1 MIKNILDLLPYVED
15 GSENIRIAKGKN
27 YLPKSFREAFNQFKR
42 YAMAKTIQVELQAK
56 TDKAIAEIEDLKK
69 EIQKLN
75 KEVEKGNK
83 QTEEGLKGV
92 ENASKSTAKGIKGI
106 GNALKAAGIGLA
118 IAAFAQLK
126 EIFQQNQK
134 VADLFSTA
142 FEVVSLAFN
151 DFVNF
156 IVNNTSG
163 VVDFFKAIF
172 EDPKQSLL
180 DFADAF
186 KRNIQERF
194 ESYLDTLGFIASA
207 VKKVFSG
214 DFKGALEDVKSAGKE
229 SLDVLTGVN
238 NIFDKGTEAVTKIAK
253 ATSEY
258 VSETV
263 KAAQSNVEL
272 GKQAEIAR
280 VRQQGIIESFDL
292 QAEKLR
298 QVRDEERNTIAERI
312 EANNKLKA
320 TLDEQ
325 EQAMLKQV
333 DLQIAAAKAEF
344 DKNQNQENTIA
355 LLEAQQEREAVLAQ
369 IAGFRSEQL
378 ANDLALNREKLE
390 LEQSITDAESERAI
404 SEARFTA
411 EQIDNEYRRLQALL
425 DVNEQE
431 RLIEE
436 KRLTEKRDAY
446 KEGTQAFQ
454 DAQNE
459 LLTFQQENA
468 QQQKAIEK
476 DLAVAKQEEI
486 KGALGNIAGI
496 VGQNSKFGKAI
507 AVVQAIQD
515 TYAGAN
521 KALAQGGIFGF
532 IGAAAVIAGGL
543 ANVKQITASKPPS
556 PPSYA
561 KGSGGSPS
569 ISTPTTAVSTPPAFN
584 IVGAGGTSQLAEAIG
599 SQAQE
604 PVKAYVVSNDVSTA
618 QELDRNIVKGA
629 SLG

>member
-1 MIKNILDLLPYVED
+1 
-15 GSENIRIAKGKN
+15 
-27 YLPKSFREAFNQFKR
+27 
-42 YAMAKTIQVELQAK
+42 MAKTIQVELQAK

-92 ENASKSTAKGIKGI
+92 EDASKSTAKGIKGI

-163 VVDFFKAIF
+163 VVNFFKAIF

-486 KGALGNIAGI
+486 TNALGNIAGI

>member
-1 MIKNILDLLPYVED
+1 
-15 GSENIRIAKGKN
+15 
-27 YLPKSFREAFNQFKR
+27 
-42 YAMAKTIQVELQAK
+42 MAKTIQVELQAK
-56 TDKAIAEIEDLKK
+56 TDKAIAEIEDLKR

-83 QTEEGLKGV
+83 QTEDGLKGV
-92 ENASKSTAKGIKGI
+92 ESASKDTAKGIKGI

-126 EIFQQNQK
+126 EVFQQNQK

-156 IVNNTSG
+156 VVGNAGAVVNT
-163 VVDFFKAIF
+163 FKAF
-172 EDPKQSLL
+172 FQDPVQGIKNFGKAIKDNVIERITSALDAL
-180 DFADAF
+180 GFLGEAVVKVFKGDFAGAA
-186 KRNIQERF
+186 
-194 ESYLDTLGFIASA
+194 ESA
-207 VKKVFSG
+207 KN
-214 DFKGALEDVKSAGKE
+214 AGKE
-229 SLDVLTGVN
+229 LFDVMTGVDDS
-238 NIFDKGTEAVTKIAK
+238 FEKTTQAVT
-253 ATSEY
+253 SY
-258 VSETV
+258 VGETV
-263 KAAQSNVEL
+263 KAAQANVEL
-272 GKQAEIAR
+272 GKQAEIAQ
-280 VRQQGIIESFDL
+280 VRQQGLIESFDL

-312 EANNKLKA
+312 EANNRLKE

-325 EQAMLKQV
+325 EAAMLKQV
-333 DLQIAAAKAEF
+333 DLQIAAAQAEY
-344 DKNQNQENTIA
+344 DKNKNQENTIA
-355 LLEAQQEREAVLAQ
+355 LLEAQQEKEAVLAQ

-431 RLIEE
+431 RQIEVQ
-436 KRLTEKRDAY
+436 RLTEKRNAY

-459 LLTFQQENA
+459 LLAFQQENA

-476 DLAVAKQEEI
+476 DLAISKQEQI
-486 KGALGNIAGI
+486 RKALGDIATI
-496 VGQNSKFGKAI
+496 VGENSKFGKAV

-515 TYAGAN
+515 TYAGAS
-521 KALAQGGIFGF
+521 KALSQGGVFGF
-532 IGAAAVIAGGL
+532 IGAAAVIASGL
-543 ANVKQITASKPPS
+543 ANVKQITATKDPAPPS
-556 PPSYA
+556 FA
-561 KGSGGSPS
+561 RGAGGSRGV
-569 ISTPTTAVSTPPAFN
+569 STPSAAASTPPAFN

-599 SQAQE
+599 GQAQQ

-618 QELDRNIVKGA
+618 QELDRNIVQGA
-629 SLG
+629 SIG

>member
-1 MIKNILDLLPYVED
+1 
-15 GSENIRIAKGKN
+15 
-27 YLPKSFREAFNQFKR
+27 
-42 YAMAKTIQVELQAK
+42 MAKTIQVELQAK
-56 TDKAIAEIEDLKK
+56 TDKAIAEIEDLKR

-83 QTEEGLKGV
+83 QTEDGLKGV
-92 ENASKSTAKGIKGI
+92 ESASKDTAKGIKGI

-126 EIFQQNQK
+126 EVFQQNQK

-156 IVNNTSG
+156 VVGNAGAVVNT
-163 VVDFFKAIF
+163 FKAFFQNPVQGIKNF
-172 EDPKQSLL
+172 GKAIKDNVIERITSALDALGFLGEAVVKVFKG
-180 DFADAF
+180 DFAGAA
-186 KRNIQERF
+186 
-194 ESYLDTLGFIASA
+194 ESA
-207 VKKVFSG
+207 KN
-214 DFKGALEDVKSAGKE
+214 AGKE
-229 SLDVLTGVN
+229 LFDVMTGVDDS
-238 NIFDKGTEAVTKIAK
+238 FEKTTQAVT
-253 ATSEY
+253 SY
-258 VSETV
+258 VGETV
-263 KAAQSNVEL
+263 KAAQANVEL
-272 GKQAEIAR
+272 GKQAEIAQ
-280 VRQQGIIESFDL
+280 VRQQGLIESFDL

-312 EANNKLKA
+312 EANNRLKE

-325 EQAMLKQV
+325 EAAMLKQV
-333 DLQIAAAKAEF
+333 DLQIAAAQAEY
-344 DKNQNQENTIA
+344 DKNKNQENTIA
-355 LLEAQQEREAVLAQ
+355 LLEAQQEKEAVLAQ

-431 RLIEE
+431 RQIEVQ
-436 KRLTEKRDAY
+436 RLTEKRNAY

-459 LLTFQQENA
+459 LLAFQQENA

-476 DLAVAKQEEI
+476 DLAISKQEQI
-486 KGALGNIAGI
+486 RKALGDIATI
-496 VGQNSKFGKAI
+496 VGENSKFGKAV

-515 TYAGAN
+515 TYAGAS
-521 KALAQGGIFGF
+521 KALSQGGVFGF
-532 IGAAAVIAGGL
+532 IGAAAVIASGL
-543 ANVKQITASKPPS
+543 ANVKQITATKDPAPPS
-556 PPSYA
+556 FA
-561 KGSGGSPS
+561 RGAGGSRGV
-569 ISTPTTAVSTPPAFN
+569 STPSAAASTPPAFN

-599 SQAQE
+599 GQAQQ

-618 QELDRNIVKGA
+618 QELDRNIVQGA
-629 SLG
+629 SIG

>member
-1 MIKNILDLLPYVED
+1 
-15 GSENIRIAKGKN
+15 
-27 YLPKSFREAFNQFKR
+27 
-42 YAMAKTIQVELQAK
+42 MAKTIQVELQAK

-83 QTEEGLKGV
+83 QTEDGLKGV
-92 ENASKSTAKGIKGI
+92 ESASKDTAKGIRGI

-134 VADLFSTA
+134 VADLFNTA
-142 FEVVSLAFN
+142 FEAVSIAFN

-163 VVDFFKAIF
+163 VVNFFKAIF
-172 EDPKQSLL
+172 ENPKQSLL

-238 NIFDKGTEAVTKIAK
+238 NSFDKGTEAVTA
-253 ATSEY
+253 Y
-258 VSETV
+258 VGKTV
-263 KAAQSNVEL
+263 KAAQANVEL
-272 GKQAEIAR
+272 GKQAEIAQ
-280 VRQQGIIESFDL
+280 VRQQGLIESFDL

-312 EANNKLKA
+312 EANNRLKE

-325 EQAMLKQV
+325 EEAMLKQV
-333 DLQIAAAKAEF
+333 DLQIAAAKAEY
-344 DKNQNQENTIA
+344 DKNQNQENTIR
-355 LLEAQQEREAVLAQ
+355 LLEAQQEKEAVLAQ

-404 SEARFTA
+404 SEAQFTA
-411 EQIDNEYRRLQALL
+411 EQIDNEYRRLQAIL

-431 RLIEE
+431 RQIEV
-436 KRLTEKRDAY
+436 KRLTEKRNAY

-459 LLTFQQENA
+459 LLAFQQANA
-468 QQQKAIEK
+468 QQQKQIEK
-476 DLAVAKQEEI
+476 DLALAKQQEVTN
-486 KGALGNIAGI
+486 ALGSIAGI

-507 AVVQAIQD
+507 AVVQAIRD
-515 TYAGAN
+515 TYTGAN

-532 IGAAAVIAGGL
+532 IGAAAVIASGL
-543 ANVKQITASKPPS
+543 ANVKQITASKDPAAPS
-556 PPSYA
+556 FA
-561 KGSGGSPS
+561 RGAGGSPS
-569 ISTPTTAVSTPPAFN
+569 VSTPATAASTPPAFN
-584 IVGAGGTSQLAEAIG
+584 IVGASDTNQLAEAIG
-599 SQAQE
+599 GQAQQ

-618 QELDRNIVKGA
+618 QELDRNIVQGA
-629 SLG
+629 SIG

>member
-1 MIKNILDLLPYVED
+1 
-15 GSENIRIAKGKN
+15 
-27 YLPKSFREAFNQFKR
+27 
-42 YAMAKTIQVELQAK
+42 MAKTIQVELQAK

-92 ENASKSTAKGIKGI
+92 EDASKSTAKGIRGI

-126 EIFQQNQK
+126 EIFEQNQK

-163 VVDFFKAIF
+163 VVNFFKAIF

-214 DFKGALEDVKSAGKE
+214 DFKGALEDVKNAGKE

-238 NIFDKGTEAVTKIAK
+238 NTFDKGTEAVTKVAK

-333 DLQIAAAKAEF
+333 DLQIAAAQAEY

-436 KRLTEKRDAY
+436 KRLSEKRNSY
-446 KEGTQAFQ
+446 KEGTQAYQ

-459 LLTFQQENA
+459 LLAFQSENA

-476 DLAVAKQEEI
+476 DLALAKQEEI

-532 IGAAAVIAGGL
+532 IGAAAVIASGL
-543 ANVKQITASKPPS
+543 ANVKQITATKPPT
-556 PPSYA
+556 PPSFA
-561 KGSGGSPS
+561 RGTGGSPS
-569 ISTPTTAVSTPPAFN
+569 ISTPPTATPTPPAFN
-584 IVGAGGTSQLAEAIG
+584 IVGASDTNQLAEAIG
-599 SQAQE
+599 GQAQQ

-629 SLG
+629 SIG

>member
-1 MIKNILDLLPYVED
+1 
-15 GSENIRIAKGKN
+15 
-27 YLPKSFREAFNQFKR
+27 
-42 YAMAKTIQVELQAK
+42 MAKTIQVELQAK

-92 ENASKSTAKGIKGI
+92 EDASKSTAKGIKGI

-126 EIFQQNQK
+126 DIFQQNQK

-163 VVDFFKAIF
+163 VVNFFKAIF

>member
-1 MIKNILDLLPYVED
+1 
-15 GSENIRIAKGKN
+15 
-27 YLPKSFREAFNQFKR
+27 
-42 YAMAKTIQVELQAK
+42 MAKTIQVELQAK